1 MVLLYWVLFCFT
13 WFFFLNNIILHCLT
27 LLLTKRYIVKQGT
40 VDYFCLPGR
49 LRCFVLHEFKQVKLC
64 WNVPFV
70 LHLNRT
76 LQFIIRVDFR
86 TVRVDQSLIFCI
98 GFCKLLLSIFF
109 FFFQL
114 LIAPFAASDCP
125 CGGFWLPLWYLQ
137 TFLTVLYFHF
147 YNLHHFRNKNKIAF
161 TISAII
167 CYKSTSWIIKLSIM
181 KCDRKQLKLTKFA
194 SALIDMYK
202 QFNVVRVWTVLT
214 VWYIVFVFI
223 SIFCAISVI
232 IIKKTLSLSFSYGA
246 ILCICF
252 SFL

>member
-13 WFFFLNNIILHCLT
+13 WFFFLNNIILYCLT
-27 LLLTKRYIVKQGT
+27 RLITKRYIVKQGT

-109 FFFQL
+109 FFFEL

-125 CGGFWLPLWYLQ
+125 CGGFWLPLWWLLIAPVVASDCPFGIFKL
-137 TFLTVLYFHF
+137 FLRCCIFIF
-147 YNLHHFRNKNKIAF
+147 
-161 TISAII
+161 II
-167 CYKSTSWIIKLSIM
+167 CT
-181 KCDRKQLKLTKFA
+181 
-194 SALIDMYK
+194 
-202 QFNVVRVWTVLT
+202 
-214 VWYIVFVFI
+214 
-223 SIFCAISVI
+223 ISVI
-232 IIKKTLSLSFSYGA
+232 KTK
-246 ILCICF
+246 
-252 SFL
+252 